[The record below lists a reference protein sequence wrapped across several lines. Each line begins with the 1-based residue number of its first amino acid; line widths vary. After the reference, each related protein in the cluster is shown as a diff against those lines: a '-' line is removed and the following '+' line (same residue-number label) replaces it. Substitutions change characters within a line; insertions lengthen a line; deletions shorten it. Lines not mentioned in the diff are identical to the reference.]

1 MKYQVLQEILL
12 VKGYFERTKDEI
24 NYPYPILSINI
35 MYSPARIRTW
45 VVRFLRTPFLGS
57 EGLVRAGKVPL
68 PPEPHMLDHYTTGL
82 CWL

>member
-45 VVRFLRTPFLGS
+45 VVRFLRLGRVS
-57 EGLVRAGKVPL
+57 KGGEGALTSRAS
-68 PPEPHMLDHYTTGL
+68 HA
-82 CWL
+82 